1 MCNQV
6 LAHEERRRKILKI
19 EICESKSCFENVFTQ
34 FQDAKSQTDCFSTQ
48 RDKEIAAL
56 RHSLGTKETFY
67 KEIEYRARKL
77 EQENQDLLASL
88 KELQDAKI
96 QEVGNSSSLA
106 KLQNTLKRAEQMHQ
120 DCPANIGAKEAEWS
134 SKLEK
139 LNQELNN
146 YKSALE
152 SKETTAKEL
161 EMELE
166 NCHSV
171 IMLLELRNEDT
182 SVMLLVLK
190 SELTEAQLKHKNAKA
205 EMNLHDKERD
215 ENVSLLIR
223 QLEMKNT
230 ALDKSLEDNNEEHR
244 KLLLYWRELNL
255 WNLLKNKQLLT
266 QKELERCKE
275 TLQESSRS
283 QLHFKQQAL
292 QTEKELREN

>member
-1 MCNQV
+1 MAETDGLKGLLSASQV
-6 LAHEERRRKILKI
+6 KCLESEKKAKAFKELRERDDMLVKLEDENRSLEDKLRFSDQNLIRS
-19 EICESKSCFENVFTQ
+19 SKW

-67 KEIEYRARKL
+67 KEIEYLARKL

-106 KLQNTLKRAEQMHQ
+106 KLQNKLKRAEQMHQ

-171 IMLLELRNEDT
+171 IMLLELRNEEP

-205 EMNLHDKERD
+205 EMNLHEKERD

-255 WNLLKNKQLLT
+255 WNLLKNNN
-266 QKELERCKE
+266 
-275 TLQESSRS
+275 S
-283 QLHFKQQAL
+283 
-292 QTEKELREN
+292 